1 MQYLPIFASLSG
13 QPCLVVGGGNVAERK
28 VAQLLAA
35 GALVTVNAPE
45 LSPGLKADA
54 EAGRINLV
62 LRPFDPSL
70 VPFQLLVI
78 AATSD
83 RAVNDAV
90 AESARIALRLCNV
103 VDDPEVSTYISPSI
117 VDRSPLLVAVSSGG
131 QAPVLARLL
140 RQQLESWLPAR
151 LGALAEWAGSWRERV
166 KAKLPDVTARRRLW
180 EQVLTGALDARPGV
194 AHDVLSGGRLATADA
209 ALSAA
214 LEVGEYRAP
223 GPGEAWLVGAG
234 PGDPELL
241 TLRGLHLLQHADV
254 VLYDRLVAPALLA
267 YARRDAELINVGKTG
282 GGPSTAQAAIN
293 ALLIARVRAGQRVCR
308 LKGGDPYVFGR
319 GSEEALALADAGLPF
334 QVVPGITAASG
345 CGAYAGIPLTHR
357 KEAHAVTFVTAHLGS
372 GQESDQ
378 ESARE
383 TAQEPDWQ
391 SLAALGQTLVVYM
404 TGRRVA
410 DVSAALL
417 QYGRPA
423 ATPAAVVM
431 AGTTDAQRCVT
442 GTLGDIAG
450 RVSAAGV
457 TSPAILYV
465 GDVVALRARL
475 DWFRPAAP
483 GAAYNEQHSG
493 AQR

>member
-13 QPCLVVGGGNVAERK
+13 QPCLVVGGGHVAERK

-35 GALVTVNAPE
+35 GARVTVNAPQ

-54 EAGRINLV
+54 EAGRIDLV

-78 AATSD
+78 AATDD
-83 RAVNDAV
+83 RAVNHAV

-103 VDDPEVSTYISPSI
+103 VDDPEVSTFISPSI

-166 KAKLPDVTARRRLW
+166 KAKLPDVTDRRRLW

-214 LEVGEYRAP
+214 LEAGEYRAT

-254 VLYDRLVAPALLA
+254 VLYDRLGAPALLA

-282 GGPSTAQAAIN
+282 GGPSTSQAAIN
-293 ALLIARVRAGQRVCR
+293 ALLIARVQAGQRVCR

-357 KEAHAVTFVTAHLGS
+357 NEAHAVTFVTAHLGS
-372 GQESDQ
+372 GQETGQ
-378 ESARE
+378 EMN
-383 TAQEPDWQ
+383 QQPDWQ
-391 SLAALGQTLVVYM
+391 GLAALGQTLVVYM
-404 TGRRVA
+404 SGRRVA
-410 DVSAALL
+410 DVSAALVRH
-417 QYGRPA
+417 GRPA

-450 RVSAAGV
+450 QVSAAGV

-465 GDVVALRARL
+465 GDVVALRSRL